1 MKDHERD
8 AMRKIILNMVKKG
21 HVHWSDLQKYVL
33 ASCHSFATSS
43 TFERQLLYLLN
54 KRFVEKVS
62 RGVYRITENGEKY
75 LEIL

>member
-1 MKDHERD
+1 LKNHERD
-8 AMRKIILNMVKKG
+8 MMRKIILSMVKKG
-21 HVHWSDLQKYVL
+21 HVHWSDLQKSVL

-54 KRFVEKVS
+54 KGFVEKIS
-62 RGVYRITENGEKY
+62 RGIYRMTEKGEKY